1 MRDLQSTTGS
11 FGYGETSWTTGD
23 VAKTATGKAAEQDL
37 IAKANSVPLFRVLRY
52 YNVKVTPSHV
62 NSTICPFK
70 HHKGG
75 KERTGSFY
83 FYPETNSFYC
93 HGCKT
98 GGMHRH
104 AVAFV
109 AAQEGITFVKSAQKI
124 ISLFNDDVDPFA
136 EFSDGPNLPEQLEI
150 MMDFSTTVRE
160 FRKNYLDDESQ
171 YFIENVCAAYDKLNS
186 RHDMDNEALRELI
199 SKLKD
204 QINLRKL

>member
-1 MRDLQSTTGS
+1 MRDVPSTTGS
-11 FGYGETSWTTGD
+11 LSYGETSWTSGD
-23 VAKTATGKAAEQDL
+23 SAKTAAGKTVEQDL

-52 YNVKVTPSHV
+52 CNVKVNPSHV

-75 KERTGSFY
+75 RERTGSFY

-109 AAQEGITFVKSAQKI
+109 AAFEGITFVKAAQKI
-124 ISLFNDDVDPFA
+124 IGLFSDDVDPTA
-136 EFSDGPNLPEQLEI
+136 EFSDGRNLPEQLEI
-150 MMDFSTTVRE
+150 MMEFSDAVRE
-160 FRKNYLDDESQ
+160 FRRNYLDDESQ
-171 YFIENVCAAYDKLNS
+171 YFVENICKAYDELNA
-186 RHDMDNEALRELI
+186 RHDMDNESLRLLVF
-199 SKLKD
+199 KLKE
-204 QINLRKL
+204 QIDLRK

>member
-1 MRDLQSTTGS
+1 MRNLPSTTGS
-11 FGYGETSWTTGD
+11 LSYGETSWTTGNPSA
-23 VAKTATGKAAEQDL
+23 VVEGKAAEQDL

-52 YNVKVTPSHV
+52 YNVKVVPSHV

-75 KERTGSFY
+75 RERTGSFY

-104 AVAFV
+104 AVAFI
-109 AAQEGITFVKSAQKI
+109 AAFEAITFVKAAQKI
-124 ISLFNDDVDPFA
+124 ISLFSDDVDPSA

-150 MMDFSTTVRE
+150 MMEFSDAVRE
-160 FRKNYLDDESQ
+160 FRKNYLDEESQ
-171 YFIENVCAAYDKLNS
+171 YFIENTCKAYDELNA
-186 RHDMDNEALRELI
+186 RHDMDNESLRLLVF
-199 SKLKD
+199 KLKE
-204 QINLRKL
+204 QINLRK

>member
-1 MRDLQSTTGS
+1 MRNLPSTTGS
-11 FGYGETSWTTGD
+11 FSYGETSWTTGD
-23 VAKTATGKAAEQDL
+23 PSAVVEGKAAEQAL
-37 IAKANSVPLFRVLRY
+37 IAQANSIPLFRVLRY
-52 YNVKVTPSHV
+52 YNVKVVPSHV

-75 KERTGSFY
+75 RERTGSFY

-109 AAQEGITFVKSAQKI
+109 AAFEGITFVKAAQKLI
-124 ISLFNDDVDPFA
+124 GLFSDDVDPTA
-136 EFSDGPNLPEQLEI
+136 EFSDGRNFPEQLEI
-150 MMDFSTTVRE
+150 MMDFSNAVRE

-171 YFIENVCAAYDKLNS
+171 YFIENTCKAYDELNA
-186 RHDMDNEALRELI
+186 RHDMDNESLRLLVF
-199 SKLKD
+199 KLKE
-204 QINLRKL
+204 QINLRK

>member
-1 MRDLQSTTGS
+1 MRNLPSTTGS
-11 FGYGETSWTTGD
+11 FSYGETSWTAGD
-23 VAKTATGKAAEQDL
+23 LTKIDAGKAAEQDL
-37 IAKANSVPLFRVLRY
+37 IAKANSVPLFNVLRY
-52 YNVKVTPSHV
+52 YNVRITPSYV

-75 KERTGSFY
+75 RERTGSFY

-109 AAQEGITFVKSAQKI
+109 AAYEGITFVKAAQKI
-124 ISLFNDDVDPFA
+124 IGLFGSDVDPLA
-136 EFSDGPNLPEQLEI
+136 EFSDDRNYSEQLEI
-150 MMDFSTTVRE
+150 MMDFSNAVRE

-171 YFIENVCAAYDKLNS
+171 YFIENACAAYDELNS
-186 RHDMDNEALRELI
+186 KHDMDNDSLRSLI
-199 SKLKD
+199 FKLKE
-204 QINLRKL
+204 QIDIRK

>member
-11 FGYGETSWTTGD
+11 LSYGETSWTTGD
-23 VAKTATGKAAEQDL
+23 VTNTTSGKAAEQDL

-52 YNVKVTPSHV
+52 YNVKVIPSHV

-109 AAQEGITFVKSAQKI
+109 AAQEGITFVKAAQKI
-124 ISLFNDDVDPFA
+124 VSLFNDDVDPSA
-136 EFSDGPNLPEQLEI
+136 EFSDGRNFSEQLEI
-150 MMDFSTTVRE
+150 MMDFSNAVQE

-171 YFIENVCAAYDKLNS
+171 YFIENLCEAYDRLNA
-186 RHDMDNEALRELI
+186 RHDMDNDSLRLLV
-199 SKLKD
+199 SKSKD
-204 QINLRKL
+204 QIDLRK